1 MILYLIKSTLCL
13 LLLIGV
19 YQVLLARAGT
29 FHFNRFFLLF
39 AICFSLT
46 IPLADINTWKT
57 NMSEEAPVIS
67 IITGVEQQI
76 VSFESPEIIVS
87 APEAS
92 VNDPKSMIP
101 KLVFSIYGLVLLILF
116 SRYVLNIMKLL
127 KRNMNAQVV
136 YHKGIKVYL
145 LDENIAP
152 HSFLNRIFIGKE
164 DFHRGVSMKLLTHEL
179 AHVQQRHTY
188 DILFIELVRIVFWF
202 NPIIHLYSKAIRVNH
217 EYLADRTVL
226 QHHHDIEDYQLQLI
240 QYISKFRSPVF
251 ASQLNYSS
259 TKKRFEMMK
268 KKISKTVAV
277 ISIATLIPIL
287 FLALMAFSPT
297 VKKIEQSI
305 ETGVSSME
313 TLMKL
318 EVLEGENSIPLI
330 SPIERSAIHRVTS
343 GFGQRMNPSTNKMQ
357 PHLGIDLS
365 ADTGDDVMVTADGK
379 VTAADYESDYGNHI
393 KVDHGNGYE
402 TLYAHLH
409 ELKVSAGESVK
420 MGDVIGSVGNTG
432 KSTRPHLHYEVIK
445 DGKHVDPKTF
455 IPDIQTKIGRNER
468 NVFVPR
474 GTSKSMK
481 WVRFTIDGE
490 THTLNNVQRIVHGS
504 KEDKIRIITFNDS
517 IAVVGYS
524 DSGTIFRTFDELTE
538 EEKAMLNTPIKKPKR
553 DTPPTQEQLD
563 SWLDSSK
570 YGVWLDG
577 KRISNEILKEY
588 QPDDFATVF
597 IHAQDENTKKLAKY
611 DFQISLRT
619 NESFE
624 KRWQYQL
631 NTWEKQRKF

>member
-13 LLLIGV
+13 LLMIGV

-67 IITGVEQQI
+67 VITGVEQQI
-76 VSFESPEIIVS
+76 ISFESPEVIVT

-92 VNDPKSMIP
+92 GNDPKSMIP
-101 KLVFSIYGLVLLILF
+101 LLVFSIYSLVLLILF

-127 KRNMNAQVV
+127 KRNRNAQVV

-145 LDENIAP
+145 LEENIAP

-179 AHVQQRHTY
+179 AHVQQGHTY

-217 EYLADRTVL
+217 EYLADRNVL
-226 QHHHDIEDYQLQLI
+226 EHHHDIEDYQLQLI

-365 ADTGDDVMVTADGK
+365 ADTGDDVIVTADGK
-379 VTAADYESDYGNHI
+379 VTLADYESDYGNHI

-402 TLYAHLH
+402 TLYAHMH

-420 MGDVIGSVGNTG
+420 MGDKIGSVGNTG

-445 DGKHVDPKTF
+445 DGKHLDPKTF
-455 IPDIQTKIGRNER
+455 IPDIHTKTGRNER
-468 NVFVPR
+468 VARIV
-474 GTSKSMK
+474 TSKSAHN
-481 WVRFTIDGE
+481 WGSFTIDGK
-490 THTLNNVQRIVHGS
+490 THKLNNVKRTVMGS
-504 KEDKIRIITFNDS
+504 KDDAIGLIMFNDS
-517 IAVVGYS
+517 IVVVIYRNPKII
-524 DSGTIFRTFDELTE
+524 TVTRTFDELTE
-538 EEKAMLNTPIKKPKR
+538 LEKEMLNTPPKKPER
-553 DTPPTQEQLD
+553 VSPTQEQLD

-577 KRISNEILKEY
+577 KRISNEILKGY
-588 QPDDFATVF
+588 QPDDFSAVF

-624 KRWQYQL
+624 KRWQDQL